1 MLRLSF
7 LYQASL
13 LSFPELC
20 QFWMEK
26 KEFTVEIQILYGSS
40 YFLIHERPFHVI
52 PNDNI
57 VKQHGIYVFR
67 VDDRNNRTRC
77 DSYLKLKLKNKY
89 IRMTLPNSLM
99 LSYSL

>member
-57 VKQHGIYVFR
+57 VKQHAFTCLESTIETIEQDGTPI
-67 VDDRNNRTRC
+67 
-77 DSYLKLKLKNKY
+77 
-89 IRMTLPNSLM
+89 
-99 LSYSL
+99 